1 MLVQYSLINLSYI
14 LYYYSI
20 NLTQQF
26 ASVNMWAVSAILRV
40 EEKSPLSG
48 CYSCSMHIL
57 SISLLYKNEN
67 WLIFI
72 QTTSQAEHL
81 HNRTHKQNGTQS

>member
-14 LYYYSI
+14 LYYESI

-40 EEKSPLSG
+40 EEKWSHWRV
-48 CYSCSMHIL
+48 CSL
-57 SISLLYKNEN
+57 WLL
-67 WLIFI
+67 
-72 QTTSQAEHL
+72 
-81 HNRTHKQNGTQS
+81 